1 MLLKGCQG
9 LAGAWQPGARWPLLA
24 TAAPALKQSTTY
36 PIGLTLLSIQE
47 QNLLFLAALT
57 AAGVMCPVNQ
67 QVAAE
72 LSAAS
77 DCSQG
82 PLEPHSDGLYPGCRP
97 PSTPVTA
104 LTTHRNITVFDQ
116 GFCSL
121 FCHPL
126 PTAGT
131 AGTIEVP
138 AKDQE

>member
-72 LSAAS
+72 LSAVS

-97 PSTPVTA
+97 PPA
-104 LTTHRNITVFDQ
+104 LPLQHLLHTETSLSLTK
-116 GFCSL
+116 GFVPCSAIL
-121 FCHPL
+121 CPL
-126 PTAGT
+126 LAQL
-131 AGTIEVP
+131 E
-138 AKDQE
+138 Q

>member
-57 AAGVMCPVNQ
+57 AAGVMCAVNQ

-72 LSAAS
+72 LSAAN

-82 PLEPHSDGLYPGCRP
+82 PLESLTGMAYTLTADPPPQHSRY
-97 PSTPVTA
+97 STYCTQKHHC
-104 LTTHRNITVFDQ
+104 L
-116 GFCSL
+116 
-121 FCHPL
+121 
-126 PTAGT
+126 
-131 AGTIEVP
+131 
-138 AKDQE
+138 